1 MSGWGLGI
9 LLASLAHHGRA
20 AERRRR
26 RQAGRY
32 ALEIEAARA
41 RGWTETAARIEAE
54 WREWMASEGA
64 DK

>member
-9 LLASLAHHGRA
+9 LLASLAHHRRA

-32 ALEIEAARA
+32 ALEIETARA
-41 RGWTETAARIEAE
+41 RGWVATAAQIEAE
-54 WREWMASEGA
+54 RAEWLASEGA